1 MTFTLT
7 LAVELALSV
16 LLVATLV
23 YCSVLERRLRAVRQ
37 GQEHLKSTIG
47 ELNSSIATAGASL
60 RALQAAAGTVGETLD
75 RRLSVARATID
86 ELSLLTASGER
97 IASRMERSVD
107 VAPKAR
113 DTNMPKARDTDMPK
127 ARSIDTAPR
136 ARDGEPAPKVQS
148 IAQGLPSGS
157 IMDRLKVA
165 R

>member
-1 MTFTLT
+1 MTITLN
-7 LAVELALSV
+7 LAVELALSL
-16 LLVATLV
+16 LLVATLI
-23 YCSVLERRLRAVRQ
+23 YCGLLERRLRAVRQ

-47 ELNSSIATAGASL
+47 ELNASIATAGASL

-75 RRLSVARATID
+75 RKLSVARATID

-107 VAPKAR
+107 
-113 DTNMPKARDTDMPK
+113 TT
-127 ARSIDTAPR
+127 
-136 ARDGEPAPKVQS
+136 PKVQS
-148 IAQGLPSGS
+148 IGLPSGS

>member
-16 LLVATLV
+16 LLAATLV
-23 YCSVLERRLRAVRQ
+23 YCSVLEHRLRAVRR
-37 GQEHLKSTIG
+37 GQEHLKSTIDD
-47 ELNSSIATAGASL
+47 LNNSIATAGASL

-75 RRLSVARATID
+75 RKLSVARATID
-86 ELSLLTASGER
+86 ELSLLTVSGER

-107 VAPKAR
+107 TA
-113 DTNMPKARDTDMPK
+113 PK
-127 ARSIDTAPR
+127 ARSIDPAPK
-136 ARDGEPAPKVQS
+136 ARSMEPAPKVQS

-165 R
+165 K